1 MQIGKYNVKLGNAG
15 LFRLDGGAMFG
26 VVPRVLW
33 ERKKSADE
41 HNRIQMGAN
50 LMLVKGE
57 GRTILVDTGLGDKFD
72 EKFAKIF
79 AVDHKENNLHKF
91 LQAEGLTTADITD
104 VILTHLHFDHA
115 GGATYR
121 NSDGEIKPT
130 FPNARYYLEKRQY
143 EWGLN
148 PSEKDR
154 ASYFRE
160 NYLPLKENDQLVLI
174 EGRKELFPGIETIPI
189 NGHTVGQQ
197 MVLVKGE
204 NKTVLFAADLIPTSA
219 HVPIPW
225 IMSYDLY
232 PMTTL
237 EEKKHYLK
245 LAAEEEWLLVFE
257 HDPEIPCGIIQWSG
271 KDYALKE
278 QIDLA

>member
-1 MQIGKYNVKLGNAG
+1 MQIGKYDVKLINAG

-26 VVPRVLW
+26 VVPRTLW
-33 ERKKSADE
+33 ERKKPADE
-41 HNRIQMGAN
+41 QNRIRMGTN
-50 LMLVKGE
+50 LMLIRGE
-57 GRTILVDTGLGDKFD
+57 RRIILVDTGLGDKYD

-79 AVDHKENNLHKF
+79 AVDQKENNLPRF
-91 LQAEGLTTADITD
+91 LQAEGLTTEDISD

-121 NSDGEIKPT
+121 DADGEIKPT
-130 FPNARYYLEKRQY
+130 FSNARYYLEKRQY

-154 ASYFRE
+154 ASFLPE
-160 NYLPLKENDQLVLI
+160 NYVPVEKNGQLVLV

-189 NGHTVGQQ
+189 EGHTVGQQ
-197 MVLVKGE
+197 MVLVKGGG
-204 NKTVLFAADLIPTSA
+204 KSILFAADLLPTSA

-237 EEKKHYLK
+237 EEKKQYLK
-245 LAAEEEWLLVFE
+245 LAAEEEWIVVFE
-257 HDPEIPCGIIQWSG
+257 HDPEIPCGTIQWTG

-278 QIDLA
+278 QIDLT

>member
-1 MQIGKYNVKLGNAG
+1 MQIGQYEIKLIHAG

-33 ERKKSADE
+33 ERKKPADE
-41 HNRIQMGAN
+41 QNRIQMGTN
-50 LMLVKGE
+50 LMLIKGE
-57 GRTILVDTGLGDKFD
+57 GRIVLVDTGLGDKYD
-72 EKFAKIF
+72 KKFANIY
-79 AVDHKENNLHKF
+79 AVENEENNLHKS
-91 LQAEGLTTADITD
+91 LQKEGLTVESISD

-121 NSDGEIKPT
+121 DKNGEIKPT

-143 EWGLN
+143 EWGMN

-154 ASYFRE
+154 ASFFEE
-160 NYLPLKENDQLVLI
+160 NFIPLKENDQLVLI
-174 EGRKELFPGIETIPI
+174 EGRKELFPGIETIPV

-204 NKTVLFAADLIPTSA
+204 DRSVLFAADLLPTSA

-225 IMSYDLY
+225 IMAYDLY
-232 PMTTL
+232 PMKTIA
-237 EEKKHYLK
+237 EKKEYLQEAVK
-245 LAAEEEWLLVFE
+245 ENWLVVFE
-257 HDPEIPCGIIQWSG
+257 HDPEISCGTITWMG
-271 KDYALKE
+271 KDYALNE
-278 QIDLA
+278 QINPG

>member
-1 MQIGKYNVKLGNAG
+1 
-15 LFRLDGGAMFG
+15 
-26 VVPRVLW
+26 
-33 ERKKSADE
+33 
-41 HNRIQMGAN
+41 
-50 LMLVKGE
+50 MLIKGE
-57 GRTILVDTGLGDKFD
+57 GRTILVDTGLGNKFD

-79 AVDHKENNLHKF
+79 AVDQKENNIQKS

-115 GGATYR
+115 GGATYHD
-121 NSDGEIKPT
+121 SDGEIKPI

-154 ASYFRE
+154 ASYFQE
-160 NYLPLKENDQLVLI
+160 NYVPLKENDQLVLI
-174 EGRKELFPGIETIPI
+174 EGRKELFSGIETIPI

-197 MVLVKGE
+197 MVLVKGG
-204 NKTVLFAADLIPTSA
+204 KKSVLFAADLIPTSA

-237 EEKKHYLK
+237 EEKKRYLK
-245 LAAEEEWLLVFE
+245 SAAEEEWIVVFE
-257 HDPEIPCGIIQWSG
+257 HDPEISSGTIQWTG

-278 QIDLA
+278 QVDLR

>member
-1 MQIGKYNVKLGNAG
+1 MQIGKYDVKLGNAG

-26 VVPRVLW
+26 VVPRALW
-33 ERKKSADE
+33 ERKKPADE
-41 HNRIQMGAN
+41 YNRIQMGTN
-50 LMLVKGE
+50 VMLVKGE
-57 GRTILVDTGLGDKFD
+57 GRNILVDTGLGDKND
-72 EKFAKIF
+72 DKFAKIF
-79 AVDHKENNLHKF
+79 AVDQRENNLRNF
-91 LQAEGLTTADITD
+91 LRAEGLTTTDITD
-104 VILTHLHFDHA
+104 VILTHLHFDHV

-121 NSDGEIKPT
+121 DSDGEVKPA

-143 EWGLN
+143 EWGLS

-154 ASYFRE
+154 ASYFLE
-160 NYLPLKENDQLVLI
+160 NYVPVEKNGQLKLI
-174 EGRKELFPGIETIPI
+174 EGRNEIFSGIETIPI
-189 NGHTVGQQ
+189 DGHTIGQQ
-197 MVLVKGE
+197 MVLVKGAD
-204 NKTVLFAADLIPTSA
+204 KSVLFAADLLPTSA

-237 EEKKHYLK
+237 EEKKQYLK
-245 LAAEEEWLLVFE
+245 LAAEEEWILVFE
-257 HDPEIPCGIIQWSG
+257 HDPEIPSGTVQWTG

>member
-1 MQIGKYNVKLGNAG
+1 MQVGQYDVKLLHAG

-41 HNRIQMGAN
+41 QNRIQMGNN
-50 LMLVKGE
+50 LMLIKGE
-57 GRTILVDTGLGDKFD
+57 GRVILVDTGLGDKYDKKFTKIYAVED
-72 EKFAKIF
+72 EE
-79 AVDHKENNLHKF
+79 HNLHKS
-91 LQAEGLTTADITD
+91 LQNEGLTAESITD

-121 NSDGEIKPT
+121 DNNGEIKPA

-143 EWGLN
+143 DWGMN

-154 ASYFRE
+154 ASFFQE
-160 NYLPLKENDQLVLI
+160 NYVPLKENDQLVLV

-197 MVLVKGE
+197 MVLIKGG
-204 NKTVLFAADLIPTSA
+204 KHTVLFAADLIPTSA

-225 IMSYDLY
+225 VMAYDLY
-232 PMTTL
+232 PMKTIA
-237 EEKKHYLK
+237 EKKEYLQQA
-245 LAAEEEWLLVFE
+245 AAENWLVVFE
-257 HDPEIPCGIIQWSG
+257 HDPEIPCGTVTWTG
-271 KDYALKE
+271 KDYALNE
-278 QIDLA
+278 EVSLG